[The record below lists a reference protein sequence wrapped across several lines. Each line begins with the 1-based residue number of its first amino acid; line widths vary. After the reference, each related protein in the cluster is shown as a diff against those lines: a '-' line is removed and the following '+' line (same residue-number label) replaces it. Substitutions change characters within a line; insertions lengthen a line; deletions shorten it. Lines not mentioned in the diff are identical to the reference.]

1 MKMKQL
7 FESILDVDDID
18 RKSKPWLLVR
28 EFRSKYNN
36 GMSKSLDA
44 LGRPLEKGD
53 MVLGTYGNRILIGII
68 IEMRGSM
75 CLVCFSG
82 DVKDM
87 DKYKTP
93 AGDYRTGTDCGNLL
107 KITPEIAE
115 IILSQ
120 K

>member
-18 RKSKPWLLVR
+18 RKSKPWLLTR
-28 EFRSKYNN
+28 ESFSRKRRAVSKPMDVFGN
-36 GMSKSLDA
+36 
-44 LGRPLEKGD
+44 PLKKGD
-53 MVLGTYGNRILIGII
+53 MVLGTYGSRILIGII

-82 DVKDM
+82 NMKDM

-115 IILSQ
+115 MILSQ

>member
-1 MKMKQL
+1 MKHL
-7 FESILDVDDID
+7 FESILDVDNID
-18 RKSKPWLLVR
+18 SKSKPWLLTR
-28 EFRSKYNN
+28 ESFSRKRKATPKPMDVFGN
-36 GMSKSLDA
+36 
-44 LGRPLEKGD
+44 PLKKGD
-53 MVLGTYGNRILIGII
+53 MVLGTYSSRILIGII
-68 IEMRGSM
+68 IEMRGNM

-115 IILSQ
+115 MILNQ

>member
-7 FESILDVDDID
+7 FESILDVDNID
-18 RKSKPWLLVR
+18 SKTKPWLLTR
-28 EFRSKYNN
+28 ESFSKRRKAT
-36 GMSKSLDA
+36 SKPMDVF
-44 LGRPLEKGD
+44 GNPLKKGD
-53 MVLGTYGNRILIGII
+53 MVLGTYGSRILIGII

-82 DVKDM
+82 DMKDM

-93 AGDYRTGTDCGNLL
+93 AGDYRTGTDCGSLL

-115 IILSQ
+115 MILSQ

>member
-7 FESILDVDDID
+7 FESILDVDNID
-18 RKSKPWLLVR
+18 SKSKPWLLTR
-28 EFRSKYNN
+28 ESFSRRRKATSKPMDVFGN
-36 GMSKSLDA
+36 
-44 LGRPLEKGD
+44 PLKKRD
-53 MVLGTYGNRILIGII
+53 MVLGIYGSRILIGII

-82 DVKDM
+82 DMKDM

-115 IILSQ
+115 MILSQ